1 MAEARV
7 GQRYQKID
15 GFGLRSIWQV
25 VRVEA
30 DLNGIR
36 HCNIVDVTDW
46 TNVKLIAEATL
57 TKRRFYRL
65 VATPVEALET
75 VE

>member
-1 MAEARV
+1 MAEVRI
-7 GQRYQKID
+7 GQRYQKSD
-15 GFGLRSIWQV
+15 GLRSIWEV
-25 VRVEA
+25 TRVEA

-36 HCNIVDVTDW
+36 HCHVVDVTDP
-46 TNVKLIAEATL
+46 TNFKLIAEATL

-65 VATPVEALET
+65 VAVPMDALEV